1 MVTYFLQT
9 PGTKPHPLWCSLT
22 YSQAFGLS
30 CCEHDQ
36 PAAACSMK
44 CTVDVIIALILP
56 TVATIQAST
65 SHAYSRQ
72 IVSWHIATSQLP

>member
-1 MVTYFLQT
+1 MITYILQT
-9 PGTKPHPLWCSLT
+9 PGTKPHPPWCSLT

-44 CTVDVIIALILP
+44 CTIDVIIALICNFSLDLD
-56 TVATIQAST
+56 
-65 SHAYSRQ
+65 Q
-72 IVSWHIATSQLP
+72 IYGNNS